1 MEEVS
6 ILYISFLRL
15 LCCLQNDFLNYSLI
29 KSTMDAL
36 IPTAYSYRAFLSIKM
51 LVLRLLVAVLFHL
64 PVVLSYPHY
73 PTHLVLRDG
82 SLSTDPPLPTT
93 TAPSI
98 PTSLPL
104 PSTTPIPNPTTTGD
118 PWTDMCKPGAE
129 CDCSRIADKNGEEY
143 V

>member
-1 MEEVS
+1 
-6 ILYISFLRL
+6 
-15 LCCLQNDFLNYSLI
+15 
-29 KSTMDAL
+29 MDAL

-73 PTHLVLRDG
+73 PTHLNLRG
-82 SLSTDPPLPTT
+82 GGLSEPPLPTN

-98 PTSLPL
+98 PTLLPP
-104 PSTTPIPNPTTTGD
+104 PSTTPTPTTTGD
-118 PWTDMCKPGAE
+118 PWTDMCKAGAE

-143 V
+143 LLLPLCSK